1 MIIIKRGVWLL
12 AAGALAACQLVPG
25 SVAGK
30 GGPPPN
36 QTVLPSTPLV
46 YPTLPPEWT
55 ATWTPV
61 PSAATPTLARSAT
74 PVHSATPA
82 GSYSQ
87 RLATAQPAIA
97 QALKLTNNGQY
108 ATALEQWNQLIAQ
121 LPEYADAY
129 YQRTRCILHL
139 APAIRIESDNR
150 ALQEQAL
157 SDMDM
162 ALSLDTRN
170 GDYFYERQAIY
181 YNLAQLELYRVDQDY
196 WEALALADA
205 QAAQRF
211 GTTADYAG
219 RTTALRQIDAGHPE
233 VAQGMFN
240 SLPPAP
246 GRTLVS
252 DAGLQ
257 DGLAE
262 SLFDQGF
269 TDEALS
275 HLNLALRLSP
285 GEFKTRLKAII
296 LLSQGQPAA
305 ALAVLKQLS
314 AAGQLCGC
322 AYYIRALTYYQ
333 LGKPDLAQ
341 ADIDTGSTQ
350 TWERGGLRSYVL
362 GLLALDKGDTATGQ
376 QLIQEAQASLPRSY
390 GPVLLKQ
397 VTDKLNT
404 LGVTRLK
411 PTPYAAATA
420 TAMPTPP

>member
-1 MIIIKRGVWLL
+1 MLIIRRGAWLL
-12 AAGALAACQLVPG
+12 AAGTLAACQLLPA
-25 SVAGK
+25 S
-30 GGPPPN
+30 GPPPAPP

-61 PSAATPTLARSAT
+61 PASATPTPVRSAT
-74 PVHSATPA
+74 PE

-87 RLATAQPAIA
+87 RLAAAQPDIA

-108 ATALEQWNQLIAQ
+108 AAALAQWNQIIAR
-121 LPEYADAY
+121 LPEYADGY
-129 YQRTRCILHL
+129 YQRVRCWLHL
-139 APAIRIESDNR
+139 APAIRVESDYR

-157 SDMDM
+157 ADMDL

-170 GDYFYERQAIY
+170 GNYLHERQFIY

-205 QAAQRF
+205 QAAVRF
-211 GTTADYAG
+211 GTTLDYAD
-219 RTTALRQIDAGHPE
+219 RDAAYRQIDAGHPE
-233 VAQGMFN
+233 VAFDLFN
-240 SLPPAP
+240 RLPPAP
-246 GRTLVS
+246 GRSLVS

-257 DGLAE
+257 EGLAE
-262 SLFDQGF
+262 SLFGQGF
-269 TDEALS
+269 LDEALA
-275 HLNLALRLSP
+275 HVNLALRLSP
-285 GEFKTRLKAII
+285 TEFKRRLKTLI
-296 LLSQGQPAA
+296 LLSQGQPAL
-305 ALAVLKQLS
+305 ALTQLNQIS
-314 AAGQLCGC
+314 AAGTLCGC
-322 AYYIRALTYYQ
+322 DYYIRAFIYYQ
-333 LGKPDLAQ
+333 LGKPKPAQ

-362 GLLALDKGDTATGQ
+362 GRLALDQGDTVTGQ

-390 GPVLLKQ
+390 GPALLKQ
-397 VTDKLNT
+397 ITQKLTD
-404 LGVTRLK
+404 LGLARLK